1 MDIEAAKAKHR
12 NFLRSLPNV
21 VGVGLGPKLCAGKPT
36 GETAV
41 KVFVSRKVS
50 VDELREEDRVP
61 PTLEGFP
68 TDVEVLDSLT
78 AK

>member
-1 MDIEAAKAKHR
+1 MDIEAAKSKHAD
-12 NFLRSLPNV
+12 FLRSLPNV
-21 VGVGLGPKLCAGKPT
+21 VGVGIGPKMRGGKLT

-41 KVFVSRKVS
+41 KVFVSRKVL
-50 VDELREEDRVP
+50 VGELREEDRVP

-68 TDVEVLDSLT
+68 TDVEFLGSLT

>member
-1 MDIEAAKAKHR
+1 MDIEEVKVKHR
-12 NFLRSLPNV
+12 DFLSSLPNV
-21 VGVGLGPKLCAGKPT
+21 VGVGIGQKTRGGQPT

-41 KVFVSRKVS
+41 KVFVSRKVP
-50 VDELREEDRVP
+50 VDELRQEDRVP

-68 TDVEVLDSLT
+68 TDVEILDSLT